1 MGQVSLN
8 SNGESNPTT
17 VFTSPVS
24 IPTTATLWYFLNVG
38 VEKEMVQKFGKCL
51 FPFFLQEVGER
62 VKPPLMSIWP
72 PTHSDEGDHKQ
83 DGIP

>member
-38 VEKEMVQKFGKCL
+38 VEKELVQKFGKCL
-51 FPFFLQEVGER
+51 FPFFFT
-62 VKPPLMSIWP
+62 K
-72 PTHSDEGDHKQ
+72 
-83 DGIP
+83 